1 MEGDEADL
9 RDLKVQRKIYR
20 RPIATVCAEVLS
32 LQCLF
37 RGPID
42 NNVCEEVLKAI
53 VLSVL

>member
-9 RDLKVQRKIYR
+9 RDLKVQRKMYR
-20 RPIATVCAEVLS
+20 RPMATVCAEVLS

-42 NNVCEEVLKAI
+42 TMFVKR
-53 VLSVL
+53 S

>member
-9 RDLKVQRKIYR
+9 RDLKVQRNIYR
-20 RPIATVCAEVLS
+20 RPMATVCAEVLS

-42 NNVCEEVLKAI
+42 TMFV
-53 VLSVL
+53 